1 MDQEAKKLSDKI
13 SKRLKKAVKD
23 GMTPDLQ
30 EEVNGLL
37 QQLSDI
43 TNTISQA
50 ESDAKWD
57 TLSAQFSGKEM
68 TADSFDKMQSAIN
81 TNIDEIKEGAQEALE
96 TANTNTNAKYLRGKI
111 TEEEMKKEK
120 KSNAEAYNKTISDA
134 QNKGAE
140 FMYNSLMDTYGRDI
154 KWKYYGEGNGTAISQ
169 LIEKMLPSVAG
180 TEYEGK
186 LKTID
191 KAASAHSSYNLGT
204 WLHLDDEVSAES
216 PAAELAKKYLDTKDF
231 ANLDLATP
239 LSKSSKKGGKAAA
252 TTIKDTVKTEL
263 NSGVSATMPVNIKGN
278 YTVSSDENLVKK
290 DTSNGAVAKNSVKV
304 PGHATGT
311 ISTKEHLAMVSEKN
325 KAEAIIPLDG
335 SKRSRSLYR
344 ETGRLL
350 GEGQGQSSSVFAPQ
364 IHITMSG
371 SASNQDA
378 EKIRKIVEKQV
389 EASYQKMVKKN
400 KRLNMRG

>member
-1 MDQEAKKLSDKI
+1 
-13 SKRLKKAVKD
+13 
-23 GMTPDLQ
+23 
-30 EEVNGLL
+30 
-37 QQLSDI
+37 
-43 TNTISQA
+43 
-50 ESDAKWD
+50 
-57 TLSAQFSGKEM
+57 
-68 TADSFDKMQSAIN
+68 
-81 TNIDEIKEGAQEALE
+81 
-96 TANTNTNAKYLRGKI
+96 
-111 TEEEMKKEK
+111 
-120 KSNAEAYNKTISDA
+120 
-134 QNKGAE
+134 
-140 FMYNSLMDTYGRDI
+140 
-154 KWKYYGEGNGTAISQ
+154 
-169 LIEKMLPSVAG
+169 
-180 TEYEGK
+180 
-186 LKTID
+186 
-191 KAASAHSSYNLGT
+191 
-204 WLHLDDEVSAES
+204 
-216 PAAELAKKYLDTKDF
+216 
-231 ANLDLATP
+231 
-239 LSKSSKKGGKAAA
+239 
-252 TTIKDTVKTEL
+252 
-263 NSGVSATMPVNIKGN
+263 MPVNIKGN